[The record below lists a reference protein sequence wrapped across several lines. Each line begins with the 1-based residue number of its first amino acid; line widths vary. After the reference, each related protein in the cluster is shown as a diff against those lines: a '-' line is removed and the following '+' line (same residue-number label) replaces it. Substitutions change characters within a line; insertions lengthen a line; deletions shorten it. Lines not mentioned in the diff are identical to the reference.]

1 MATKKRKQ
9 ERVIEKKGRGNRKCR
24 ICNNPNALL
33 RRYRLNICRKCFR
46 EKAEEIGFKKYD

>member
-1 MATKKRKQ
+1 MAAKKRKQ